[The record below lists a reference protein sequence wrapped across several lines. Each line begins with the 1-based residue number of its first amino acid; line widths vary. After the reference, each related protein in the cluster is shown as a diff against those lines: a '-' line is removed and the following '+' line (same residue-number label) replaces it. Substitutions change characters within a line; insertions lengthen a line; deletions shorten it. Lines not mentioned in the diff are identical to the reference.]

1 MKRLPRNL
9 VRTGALLGMLAVVL
23 ALAGTGPRGVEADEA
38 SFDAVADKAWVNK
51 YGGIQVEGWW
61 DCTEA
66 VEQAY
71 PEEADRPDSVLVNI
85 NWDAYQ
91 YVGRT
96 KVVQVSY
103 ESGIAGECYK
113 KDEAGPYRWS
123 TLSAF
128 PMGQPM
134 WMYSS
139 DGKFGSGKVHIDVT
153 AVGGWA
159 VYYDSDPVPFRYE
172 NGLYSFTQADL
183 KAVRVK

>member
-9 VRTGALLGMLAVVL
+9 VRTGALLSVLFVVL
-23 ALAGTGPRGVEADEA
+23 AVAGTGPRGADADEA
-38 SFDAVADKAWVNK
+38 SFDAYADKVLVNK

-85 NWDAYQ
+85 NWDATQ

-103 ESGIAGECYK
+103 DSGIAGECYK

-123 TLSAF
+123 TFSDY

-134 WMYSS
+134 WMYSP
-139 DGKFGSGKVHIDVT
+139 DGKFGSGKVHIDVEG
-153 AVGGWA
+153 VGGWA
-159 VYYDSDPVPFRYE
+159 VYYDADPLPFRYE
-172 NGLYSFTQADL
+172 GGLYSFTQADL

>member
-1 MKRLPRNL
+1 MNL
-9 VRTGALLGMLAVVL
+9 IRTGALIGMLAVAL
-23 ALAGTGPRGVEADEA
+23 ALAGTGARRVDADEA
-38 SFDAVADKAWVNK
+38 SFGAVADKAWVNK

-71 PEEADRPDSVLVNI
+71 PVEADRPDSVLVNI

-96 KVVQVSY
+96 KVVHASY

-123 TLSAF
+123 TFSAY
-128 PMGQPM
+128 PMGQLI
-134 WMYSS
+134 WMYSP
-139 DGKFGSGKVHIDVT
+139 DGKFASGKVHIDVK

-159 VYYDSDPVPFRYE
+159 VYYDADALPFLYE
-172 NGLYSFTQADL
+172 GGLYSFTQADL

>member
-1 MKRLPRNL
+1 MKRLSRNL
-9 VRTGALLGMLAVVL
+9 VRTGALLGVLAAVL
-23 ALAGTGPRGVEADEA
+23 ALADTGPRGAAADEA
-38 SFDAVADKAWVNK
+38 SFDAYADKAWVNK
-51 YGGIQVEGWW
+51 YGGLLVEGWW
-61 DCTEA
+61 DCTDA
-66 VEQAY
+66 VVNAY
-71 PEEADRPDSVLVNI
+71 PKEDDRPDSVLVNI

-103 ESGIAGECYK
+103 HSGIAGECYI
-113 KDEAGPYRWS
+113 KDQPGPYRWS

-139 DGKFGSGKVHIDVT
+139 DGKFASGRLHVDVT

-159 VYYDSDPVPFRYE
+159 IGGAYPFPNE
-172 NGLYSFTQADL
+172 NGLYSFTQAEL
-183 KAVRVK
+183 RAVRVK